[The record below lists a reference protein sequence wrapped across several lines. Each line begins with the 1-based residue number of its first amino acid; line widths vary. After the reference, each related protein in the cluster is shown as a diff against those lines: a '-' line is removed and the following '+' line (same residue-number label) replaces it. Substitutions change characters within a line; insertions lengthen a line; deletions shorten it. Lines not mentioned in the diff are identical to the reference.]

1 MAAKDLV
8 IVESPAKA
16 RTLTQIL
23 GKDYQV
29 KASLGHVQDL
39 PRSRKEIPRSLWK
52 HYRVCPGVD
61 VEGGFTPYYI
71 TPKAKQKVLEEI
83 KELAQGAKLVY
94 LATDPDREGEAI
106 SWHLA
111 QAVGLDNGSY
121 RRVVFHEITP
131 DAIRRAFQSPR
142 DIDMPLVE
150 AQQARR
156 ILDRLVGYK
165 LSPFLWQ
172 KVHRG
177 LSAGRVQSVALR
189 LVVEREREVEGFT
202 PKEYWTIEAELA
214 KALTNGAAE
223 DAASFRAR
231 LVGPV
236 GKGRRPE
243 G

>member
-106 SWHLA
+106 AAHLA
-111 QAVGLDNGSY
+111 DEIRSVNKNIK
-121 RRVVFHEITP
+121 RVLFHEITADGVKKGMAHP
-131 DAIRRAFQSPR
+131 KKIDAH
-142 DIDMPLVE
+142 LVLS
-150 AQQARR
+150 QQARR
-156 ILDRLVGYK
+156 AMDRLVGYK
-165 LSPFLWQ
+165 VSPFVWKTLYY
-172 KVHRG
+172 G

-189 LVVEREREVEGFT
+189 LICE
-202 PKEYWTIEAELA
+202 I
-214 KALTNGAAE
+214 
-223 DAASFRAR
+223 
-231 LVGPV
+231 
-236 GKGRRPE
+236 RPNRSS
-243 G
+243 